1 MNDLEYLNQISAKA
15 NQSSKTGFF
24 DKKMKIVLG
33 VLGGVIL
40 LAIALMSIG
49 GNSSTPEATVSSE
62 LTRLYTRASELSKTI
77 TKYNSSISHSALRS
91 NGAQLSTLLTEITT
105 STSSYLTNNLGTDP
119 KKLTLT
125 ESDAAN
131 ISKLDDDLK
140 KARLNGLLDRTYA
153 HEMDYQID
161 YLLIIEESIHKKN
174 SDSYLNAFIE
184 SSSSSLTLLKESF
197 HNYSES
203 D

>member
-40 LAIALMSIG
+40 LAIILMSIG

>member
-40 LAIALMSIG
+40 LAIILMSIG

-174 SDSYLNAFIE
+174 SDNYLNAFIE

>member
-1 MNDLEYLNQISAKA
+1 MNDLDYLNQISTNV
-15 NQSSKTGFF
+15 NQPAKTGFF
-24 DKKMKIVLG
+24 DKRMKIILG

-40 LAIALMSIG
+40 LFIIIAMLS
-49 GNSSTPEATVSSE
+49 GNSSNSQPTTTSE
-62 LTRLYTRASELSKTI
+62 LSRLYLRASELSKTI
-77 TKYNSSISHSALRS
+77 TNYNSSVSHSTLRS

-105 STSSYLTNNLGTDP
+105 TTSTYLSNNLGIEAN
-119 KKLTLT
+119 KLTLSGT
-125 ESDAAN
+125 DAT
-131 ISKLDDDLK
+131 IIQKLNDDLN

-161 YLLIIEESIHKKN
+161 YLLIIEESIGKKT
-174 SDSYLNAFIE
+174 SESILSAFID
-184 SSSSSLTLLKESF
+184 SSTKSLTLLKEAF